1 MRRPSVSHSYGIAS
15 TLLPKDSREDRHGRD
30 RHSARNNRCVCQLP
44 NATGRGAGRTNPFAH
59 VVTVNICTMITMQ
72 LTSPDLLKRQAPG
85 RSTVAVEPDSR
96 SSGIPPIDQP
106 ASITTPFQPLDPGIV
121 NEAIPAFFIGRNK
134 DGFWLARDVKG
145 RLGGV
150 FLFESSALSF
160 ARRNS
165 QSSGC
170 ATIFPSE
177 RFELDLENQ
186 GNPLIA
192 HLGPLVRLVMQ
203 GRQRMAAIVGK
214 LAGTIERPTRF
225 FDGL

>member
-1 MRRPSVSHSYGIAS
+1 MIAM
-15 TLLPKDSREDRHGRD
+15 P
-30 RHSARNNRCVCQLP
+30 
-44 NATGRGAGRTNPFAH
+44 
-59 VVTVNICTMITMQ
+59 
-72 LTSPDLLKRQAPG
+72 LTCPDLLKRQAPTH
-85 RSTVAVEPDSR
+85 STAAPEQDSR
-96 SSGIPPIDQP
+96 RAGILPPGSN
-106 ASITTPFQPLDPGIV
+106 ASTRAPFQPLDPGIV

-145 RLGGV
+145 KLGGI

-165 QSSGC
+165 QPSGC

-186 GNPLIA
+186 GNPLIVY
-192 HLGPLVRLVMQ
+192 LGPLVRLAVE
-203 GRQRMAAIVGK
+203 GRQRMAAFFGK
-214 LAGTIERPTRF
+214 LARTIERPTRF